1 MFLITKDIQLII
13 NSDFR
18 NIIVFCSKIAAM
30 APLAPAEKAKRYR
43 EKRKEKVRV

>member
-18 NIIVFCSKIAAM
+18 NIIVFCFKIAVM
-30 APLAPAEKAKRYR
+30 APLAPAAKAKRYR

>member
-18 NIIVFCSKIAAM
+18 NIIVFCFKIAVM
-30 APLAPAEKAKRYR
+30 APSAPAAKAKRYR